1 AAMRLFLV
9 DDSRAVRKRLI
20 DLANQ
25 IPNVDVVGT
34 AATPAE
40 AVAGLWLYRPDVAI
54 LDIHLGHRT
63 AFDLLDTIKPELP
76 GIDVILITSSAI
88 DPYRAAAAKRG
99 VRYLFDKATDIPQ
112 LLETLEALAAARTDS
127 TP

>member
-1 AAMRLFLV
+1 MRLFLV
-9 DDSRAVRKRLI
+9 DDSPAVRKRLV

-63 AFDLLDTIKPELP
+63 AFDLLDIIGPELP
-76 GIDVILITSSAI
+76 GIVVMLITGGATG
-88 DPYRAAAAKRG
+88 PYQAAAAKRG
-99 VRYLFDKATDIPQ
+99 VRYLFDKATDIPK
-112 LLETLEALAAARTDS
+112 LLETLEELAAE
-127 TP
+127 